1 MNGEKSSTI
10 ADPRNLHV
18 RPGEPA
24 DSPALPPDT
33 FLRARSLSWTWLP
46 AAAWRRLE
54 DFDAATADEQLWV
67 AECDGQPVGFAA
79 VWTADNFLHHL
90 FVDPDW
96 PGQHSL
102 GSALLAQVERTFT
115 ASGTLKCLM
124 ENKNAL
130 RFYQRHGWTIKPH
143 RARRQRPDTGSCA
156 SPRP

>member
-1 MNGEKSSTI
+1 MARSSIT

-24 DSPALPPDT
+24 DSPALRQI

-46 AAAWRRLE
+46 AAAWRLE

-96 PGQHSL
+96 QGKHI
-102 GSALLAQVERTFT
+102 GSALLAQVERSFT

-124 ENKNAL
+124 E
-130 RFYQRHGWTIKPH
+130 IKTPCASTSVMAGPLKH
-143 RARRQRPDTGSCA
+143 RARRPRADTG
-156 SPRP
+156 

>member
-1 MNGEKSSTI
+1 M
-10 ADPRNLHV
+10 
-18 RPGEPA
+18 
-24 DSPALPPDT
+24 
-33 FLRARSLSWTWLP
+33 SWTWLP
-46 AAAWRRLE
+46 STTWRLE

-67 AECDGQPVGFAA
+67 AECDGLPVGFAT

-96 PGQHSL
+96 QGKHI

-130 RFYQRHGWTIKPH
+130 RFYQRHGWTIEAQGASPEG
-143 RARRQRPDTGSCA
+143 RYWLMR

>member
-1 MNGEKSSTI
+1 MARSSII

-24 DSPALPPDT
+24 DSPALRQI

-46 AAAWRRLE
+46 AAAWRLE

-96 PGQHSL
+96 QG
-102 GSALLAQVERTFT
+102 
-115 ASGTLKCLM
+115 
-124 ENKNAL
+124 
-130 RFYQRHGWTIKPH
+130 
-143 RARRQRPDTGSCA
+143 
-156 SPRP
+156 

>member
-1 MNGEKSSTI
+1 MFRLPRPCCWLYIFSLFFWGEY
-10 ADPRNLHV
+10 RNI
-18 RPGEPA
+18 P
-24 DSPALPPDT
+24 LP
-33 FLRARSLSWTWLP
+33 WVV
-46 AAAWRRLE
+46 E

-96 PGQHSL
+96 QGKHI

-130 RFYQRHGWTIKPH
+130 RFYQRHGWTIEAQGASPEG
-143 RARRQRPDTGSCA
+143 RYWLMR

>member
-1 MNGEKSSTI
+1 MARSSII
-10 ADPRNLHV
+10 ADPRNLHI

-24 DSPALPPDT
+24 DSPALRQI

-46 AAAWRRLE
+46 
-54 DFDAATADEQLWV
+54 
-67 AECDGQPVGFAA
+67 A

-96 PGQHSL
+96 QGKHI

-130 RFYQRHGWTIKPH
+130 RFYQRHGWTIEAQGASPEG
-143 RARRQRPDTGSCA
+143 RYWLMR

>member
-1 MNGEKSSTI
+1 MDLAS
-10 ADPRNLHV
+10 
-18 RPGEPA
+18 
-24 DSPALPPDT
+24 
-33 FLRARSLSWTWLP
+33 
-46 AAAWRRLE
+46 AAAWRLE

-96 PGQHSL
+96 QGKHI

-130 RFYQRHGWTIKPH
+130 RFYQRHGWTIE
-143 RARRQRPDTGSCA
+143 AQGA
-156 SPRP
+156 SPEGRYWLMALAAALNGAEGNLTGDHSPCQYIWAATRPASWR

>member
-1 MNGEKSSTI
+1 MARSSTI
-10 ADPRNLHV
+10 VDPRNLHV

-24 DSPALPPDT
+24 DSPALRQI

-46 AAAWRRLE
+46 AAAWRLE

-96 PGQHSL
+96 QGK
-102 GSALLAQVERTFT
+102 T
-115 ASGTLKCLM
+115 
-124 ENKNAL
+124 
-130 RFYQRHGWTIKPH
+130 Y
-143 RARRQRPDTGSCA
+143 RQRAAGAGRTDLYRQRNAEVPDGK
-156 SPRP
+156 

>member
-1 MNGEKSSTI
+1 MARSSII

-24 DSPALPPDT
+24 DSPALRQI

-46 AAAWRRLE
+46 AAAWRLE

-79 VWTADNFLHHL
+79 VWTADNFL
-90 FVDPDW
+90 
-96 PGQHSL
+96 
-102 GSALLAQVERTFT
+102 
-115 ASGTLKCLM
+115 M

-130 RFYQRHGWTIKPH
+130 RFYQRHGWTIEAQGASPEG
-143 RARRQRPDTGSCA
+143 RYWLMR

>member
-1 MNGEKSSTI
+1 MARSSIT

-24 DSPALPPDT
+24 DSPALRQI

-46 AAAWRRLE
+46 AAAWRLE

-96 PGQHSL
+96 QGKHI
-102 GSALLAQVERTFT
+102 GSAAGAGRTD
-115 ASGTLKCLM
+115 L
-124 ENKNAL
+124 
-130 RFYQRHGWTIKPH
+130 Y
-143 RARRQRPDTGSCA
+143 RQRNAEVPDGK
-156 SPRP
+156 